1 MHPSAS
7 AGRGRSL
14 EPQVELVGALILSA
28 ALGVSVYAALTLRG
42 LFADGALNLFKILE
56 TGTFFAD
63 WDPPRWTTHVL
74 QQFAAVLALRSG
86 IDDPEP
92 LGVLLGLGMYIVP
105 LVFLAGCYVLPPRGA
120 RSFFLLPLFHYLAG
134 SQSAG
139 FAGIAEAPMASAY
152 FWFLLFLILF
162 RSDGPIGRAATV
174 LLAIPAAWL
183 HEAFALLGP
192 LLTLAALLHLRQA
205 DSRSA
210 VDRLFFGALA
220 VWFVAVALYDLYVV
234 YTRSDGA
241 RESFLLATLAL
252 GFLLDPDL
260 KEWTLRIN
268 VPALLGLLAGGAI
281 AVVWYGG
288 DGGARKQR
296 RVWATIAA
304 FGLTAIILVV
314 GALWHG
320 TLLAIHA
327 QFDARSWGA
336 VISLPLGVLCLGSLL
351 RPGWRAVWERRSTVA
366 LLGILAAAQL
376 GWQTIAT
383 GFWVR
388 YVRDFRAV
396 LASHEGV
403 INWADAVSSLPP
415 DEQWLLVRMSWGWT
429 NPIMSF
435 VLSPRGRVTS
445 VIVSADDNGDREFT
459 DPSNLPG
466 GPRFDTTQYR
476 AALLRQRSG
485 ATER

>member
-14 EPQVELVGALILSA
+14 EPQVKLVGALILSA

-42 LFADGALNLFKILE
+42 VFADGALNLFKILE

-86 IDDPEP
+86 IDDPAP

-105 LVFLAGCYVLPPRGA
+105 LVFLAGCSVLPPPGA

-134 SQSAG
+134 SQAAG
-139 FAGIAEAPMASAY
+139 FAGIAEAPMATAY
-152 FWFLLFLILF
+152 FWFVLFLILF
-162 RSDGPIGRAATV
+162 RSAGPIGRAATV
-174 LLAIPAAWL
+174 LLAIPAVWL

-192 LLTLAALLHLRQA
+192 LLALAALLRLRQV

-210 VDRLFFGALA
+210 VDRLFFGTLA
-220 VWFVAVALYDLYVV
+220 AWFVAVALYDLYVV
-234 YTRSDGA
+234 YARSDGA
-241 RESFLLATLAL
+241 HESFLLATLAF

-281 AVVWYGG
+281 AIVWSGG
-288 DGGARKQR
+288 DGGAREQR
-296 RVWATIAA
+296 RVWATIVA
-304 FGLTAIILVV
+304 FGLTALILVG

-336 VISLPLGVLCLGSLL
+336 VISLPLGMLCLGSLL
-351 RPGWRAVWERRSTVA
+351 RPAWRAVWERRSTVA
-366 LLGILAAAQL
+366 VLCILATAQL

-383 GFWVR
+383 GFWTR

-403 INWADAVSSLPP
+403 VNWTDAVNSLPP
-415 DEQWLLVRMSWGWT
+415 EERWVFVRMSWGWT

-435 VLSPRGRVTS
+435 VLSPHGRVS
-445 VIVSADDNGDREFT
+445 SLVVSADDNGDPEFT
-459 DPSNLPG
+459 DPNNLPG
-466 GPRFDTTQYR
+466 GPRFDTTLYR
-476 AALLRQRSG
+476 AALLRQQTTT
-485 ATER
+485 TEK